1 MLAPLPAS
9 SSPRLSSL
17 PSSLPFSPSQ
27 YIYPSLPFS
36 TLFPPILSLFQAS
49 SSPRLSSPS
58 LPLSLPPF
66 HLSLSWLLYLPLL
79 SLCPPFSLPSY
90 LISQAVFF
98 LSLSLSLPV
107 HLGYSPS
114 HPPSSFYLSLSPCLP
129 YFTLPSSP
137 SILLPLS
144 SSSFTLSPF
153 YIFHSSPSPVLF
165 LSLHPSPSTP
175 SFLSL
180 PHPQIS
186 FTGLSLS
193 LAMSLP
199 STPSNLLPN

>member
-66 HLSLSWLLYLPLL
+66 HLSLS
-79 SLCPPFSLPSY
+79 LPSV
-90 LISQAVFF
+90 LPSPFQATSSPRLSSF
-98 LSLSLSLPV
+98 SLSLSLPV

-114 HPPSSFYLSLSPCLP
+114 HPPSSFYLSLSLCLP

>member
-90 LISQAVFF
+90 LISQAVFSLSPCQF
-98 LSLSLSLPV
+98 IWVILPHTLLVHFISPSLSL
-107 HLGYSPS
+107 
-114 HPPSSFYLSLSPCLP
+114 CLP